1 MATQRIGLIGT
12 GDQAR
17 SYGAH
22 IAANPRQFT
31 FAAVASKSQDRMNSY
46 ADEFGVPAG
55 ARYANTEALVD
66 SGVPLDGLIITS
78 PDTTHEEVSLASMKL
93 GIPILLEKPIADS
106 VEGAYRVARA
116 AESAGVDITVGLVLR
131 YTPFYSKIKE
141 LIDDGAIGRLT
152 QIDGRLVLKYTFSST
167 HFMRSHNRHRSDMG
181 SFALSMCGH
190 DFDIIN
196 WYVGDR
202 ATHIASFGG
211 LDYFLPRDDAA
222 MRCSECDRAPICPF
236 YGPHAFADRPPS
248 PYTDH
253 CVYHIDKDIV
263 DSQHFMIEYANGVR
277 VSFSALFLGHRT
289 RRELLIVG
297 DEGEIRAD
305 LDRNEIEVDR
315 FRPQQSWRF
324 DLKAASSGPLGIPG
338 LMDDLRNRIAGIEGE
353 STATAEAGR
362 ESVVVGIGGDEAQR
376 ERRIVDLDGLRA
388 EGAAAAA

>member
-1 MATQRIGLIGT
+1 MAPQRIGLIGT
-12 GDQAR
+12 GAQAR

-55 ARYANTEALVD
+55 ARYASAEALVN

-78 PDTTHEEVSLASMKL
+78 PDTTHEEVTLAAVEL

-106 VEGAYRVARA
+106 VEGAYRVEQA
-116 AESAGVDITVGLVLR
+116 AKSAGAHITVGLVLR
-131 YTPFYSKIKE
+131 YTPFYAKIKE
-141 LIDDGAIGRLT
+141 LIDDGAVGRLT
-152 QIDGRLVLKYTFSST
+152 QIDGRLVLKYTFAST

-202 ATHIASFGG
+202 ATRVASFGG
-211 LDYFLPRDDAA
+211 LDYFLPREDAA
-222 MRCSECDRAPICPF
+222 ERCSECDRAAICPF

-248 PYTDH
+248 EYSDT

-263 DSQHFMIEYANGVR
+263 DSQHFMIEYANRVR
-277 VSFSALFLGHRT
+277 VSFSALFLGNRT
-289 RRELLIVG
+289 RRELMIVG
-297 DEGEIRAD
+297 DEGELRAD

-315 FRPQQSWRF
+315 FRPEQSWRF
-324 DLKAASSGPLGIPG
+324 DLRAASSDPLGIPG
-338 LMDDLRNRIAGIEGE
+338 LMHDFRERIAGIDGE

-376 ERRIVDLDGLRA
+376 AARIVDLDGLRA
-388 EGAAAAA
+388 TGAAAL